1 MNFLTI
7 DFETYYDKDFSL
19 SKLTTEEYVRDDRF
33 EVIGISVKVGDEPA
47 QWFSGTKS
55 ETKDWL
61 DQFEME
67 KYFVVAHNMMFDGAI
82 LAWYFGIHPFALMDT
97 LAMLRAVDGT
107 EVGNSLA
114 KAAER
119 YGVGKK
125 GTEVVAA
132 MGKRRRDFSPAD
144 LQQYGEYCKND
155 VDITYKLFEI
165 LRYSFKNKELRLIDL
180 TLRMFTK
187 PTLQLNLPLL
197 EQHLIDVVDKK
208 EALIAAANADK
219 DSLMSN
225 IKFADMLIDLG
236 VEPPMKTSP
245 TTGKMTY
252 ALAKSD
258 DGFKALADHP
268 DLQVQALVAARLGS
282 KSTLEETRTQRF
294 IDIAKRGSLPVPL
307 RYYAAHTGRWGGD
320 DKLNLQNL
328 PRGKK
333 GAPPPKL
340 KCAIVPPEGY
350 VLIDSDSSQIEARV
364 LAWLAG
370 QTDLVDAF
378 AGGRD
383 VYRIMAAKIYR
394 RQYVENV
401 TEEERFVGKTT
412 ILGCG
417 YGMGHVKFR
426 MQLRAFGVNLS
437 EEWCKKV
444 LRTYRG
450 QFSHIPALWEEAHVC
465 LDALSDEKLKTSV
478 FGKQP
483 QAVNVLPGIG
493 FDMPSGL
500 PLKYMD
506 LRPHDIDERGRKQYI
521 YSTRRG
527 VVRIYGGKVVENI
540 CQALARCVIGEQMLK
555 VAERY
560 QVVLTVH
567 DAVACIARE
576 EEKEEAAR
584 YVQECMR
591 WRPKWAQTLPLD
603 CEVKYGD
610 SYGTTRKF
618 KG

>member
-33 EVIGISVKVGDEPA
+33 EVIGVSVKVGDEPA
-47 QWFSGTKS
+47 QWFSGTKG

-82 LAWYFGIHPFALMDT
+82 LAWYFDTHPFALMDT

-119 YGVGKK
+119 YGIGKK

-132 MGKRRRDFSPAD
+132 MGKRRRDFSTTD

-155 VDITYKLFEI
+155 VEITYKLFEI

-187 PTLQLNLPLL
+187 PALQLNLPLL

-208 EALIAAANADK
+208 EALIAAASADK

-225 IKFADMLIDLG
+225 LKFADMLIDLG
-236 VEPPMKTSP
+236 VEPPTKISP
-245 TTGKMTY
+245 TTGKLTF
-252 ALAKSD
+252 AFAKND

-268 DLQVQALVAARLGS
+268 DLQVQALVAARLGN

-333 GAPPPKL
+333 GEPPPKL

-370 QTDLVDAF
+370 QNDLVNAF
-378 AGGRD
+378 ESGED

-394 RQYVENV
+394 RQIIANV

-426 MQLRAFGVNLS
+426 AQLRAFGVDLS

-444 LRTYRG
+444 LRTYRDEY
-450 QFSHIPALWEEAHVC
+450 SHIPASMGRGACMLGC
-465 LDALSDEKLKTSV
+465 
-478 FGKQP
+478 
-483 QAVNVLPGIG
+483 
-493 FDMPSGL
+493 PSG
-500 PLKYMD
+500 
-506 LRPHDIDERGRKQYI
+506 
-521 YSTRRG
+521 
-527 VVRIYGGKVVENI
+527 
-540 CQALARCVIGEQMLK
+540 
-555 VAERY
+555 
-560 QVVLTVH
+560 
-567 DAVACIARE
+567 
-576 EEKEEAAR
+576 
-584 YVQECMR
+584 
-591 WRPKWAQTLPLD
+591 
-603 CEVKYGD
+603 
-610 SYGTTRKF
+610 
-618 KG
+618 